1 MQADLRRLP
10 LLCLFLIL
18 TLVPPAALHA
28 QIATPTP
35 RPTAEQVQVQSETS
49 GDVEP
54 DSATPNSAILL
65 DEATGLPDEEAI
77 RSTVDALIDAQVDY
91 LIGQMGVEDKV
102 GQIFLVHFSGND
114 TDILSDI
121 AVLIHAYRISGV
133 VLSPSHHNFTN
144 QRGVDTPAEVASLT
158 NRLQALAYGHLLPN
172 AISLVDEAD
181 IQQLV
186 ENLPS
191 LADKEAEADRP
202 AMNIPLF
209 VGIEQLGDELDVTSL
224 RRDFTELPNQM
235 ALGAAWT
242 PELAQAV
249 GRVVGQELTAV
260 GVSLLLGPSLDMLI
274 QPRPDSVGRL
284 GIHMYGGNPYWV
296 SEMGQSYITG
306 IHEGSNRQ
314 LLTVVRHFPGQGDVD
329 RLPDQEVAT
338 IQGDIEELRYGALA
352 PFKAVTDGEAGNP
365 GNTDMMMPS
374 HMRFS
379 SIQGPGPE
387 RIPPLGLSS
396 DLTNLLTEEGFDP
409 WLESGLIVSD
419 ALGTPAIRRYY
430 ETDDGGFPARQVA
443 QDAFAAGNDILY
455 LGHFA
460 DDEEWETERVNIEST
475 ISFFQERYEN
485 DYDFA
490 DQVDA
495 AVRRI
500 LQTKLRLYA
509 DMDALEQ
516 EALSLLT
523 EADSESTE
531 TTTTGTAQLS
541 TPLATPTATP
551 ELPNNTS
558 SEPGFDSPIKPV
570 IPLER
575 LLVFNEQL
583 AILDEESDH
592 QTEANALVRQ
602 VARDS
607 LTVLFPDISVPSESL
622 PQPPKADDKIVIF
635 TDSRLQQECSD
646 CTVEVAIGPDDIE
659 NIILRL
665 YGPDATDQITEE
677 QITSLTFSEL
687 VDVLDSS
694 AAVEEEAEPGSTPPV
709 LLPTPTAETPAASE
723 VESGD
728 PDSERGETTEP
739 IDRTMQIERDIDTA
753 DWLIFAM
760 LDVDPAIYPSDAVK
774 RFLRERGD
782 QLEGKKIVV
791 LALQAPYFLDATEIS
806 ALSSY
811 LGVYSKSSSFL
822 ENAVRSVF
830 HSYTPN
836 GSPPVSVSGTRFA
849 NLEERLQP
857 DPLLVIDLQIVAE
870 DVELPTIDGGNSP
883 DAQLAVPAG
892 TTIRVQVGPVFDRNG
907 QPVPDNTLVEYQL
920 IYDGEE
926 LALNVEPAN
935 THNGMALRDILLD
948 RAGSLQISATVGNA
962 GTGEPYMLLVTE
974 TESESAADDGAAA
987 DGGDAP
993 PSDSAVVTA
1002 DPLETNPENGTEV
1015 DGTTNDGQ
1023 TLSTPTT
1030 SEDRVDLATLFIAL
1044 LILTVTIS
1052 LLLIVQNRI
1061 VPRTNLVHNLLWT
1074 AIAGL
1079 AAYIMYGV
1087 GLLPGANWLHGYFG
1101 VIAAGLVVLVS
1112 MIVTLLWLQLRSN

>member
-1 MQADLRRLP
+1 MQTDLRRLL
-10 LLCLFLIL
+10 LLCLILIL
-18 TLVPPAALHA
+18 TLVPQAALHA

-35 RPTAEQVQVQSETS
+35 EPTAEVVQAQSEAPGALVPDTTTS
-49 GDVEP
+49 
-54 DSATPNSAILL
+54 DSANFPGG
-65 DEATGLPDEEAI
+65 DTGLPDEETI
-77 RSTVDALIDAQVDY
+77 RSTVDDLIDAQVDD
-91 LIGQMGVEDKV
+91 LIAQMGVEDKV
-102 GQIFLVHFSGND
+102 GQIFLVHFYGND
-114 TDILSDI
+114 TGILSDI
-121 AVLIHAYRISGV
+121 TVLIHAYRIGGV
-133 VLSPSHHNFTN
+133 VLSPSYHNFTN
-144 QRGVDTPAEVASLT
+144 QKGVDTPAEVASLT
-158 NRLQALAYGHLLPN
+158 NRLQALAYGRLLPD
-172 AISLVDEAD
+172 AV
-181 IQQLV
+181 
-186 ENLPS
+186 S
-191 LADKEAEADRP
+191 LADEANIQGLVESLSALADEEAEADRP

-209 VGIEQLGDELDVTSL
+209 VGIEQLGDDLDVTSL
-224 RRDFTELPNQM
+224 RREFTELPNQM
-235 ALGAAWT
+235 TLGAAWT
-242 PELAQAV
+242 PELAEAV
-249 GRVVGQELTAV
+249 GQVVGQELTAV

-274 QPRPDSVGRL
+274 LPRPDSVGKL
-284 GIHMYGGNPYWV
+284 GTHMYGGNPYWV
-296 SEMGQSYITG
+296 SEMGQSYIAG
-306 IHEGSNRQ
+306 IHEGSDSQ

-338 IQGDIEELRYGALA
+338 IQGDIEDLRDGPLTS
-352 PFKAVTDGEAGNP
+352 FKAVTDGEAGDP

-379 SIQGPGPE
+379 GIQGPGPE

-396 DLTNLLTEEGFDP
+396 DLNNLLAEEGFGP

-455 LGHFA
+455 LGQFT
-460 DDEEWETERVNIEST
+460 DDEEWESERVNIEST
-475 ISFFQERYEN
+475 ISYFQERYEN

-500 LQTKLRLYA
+500 LQTKLRLYT

-516 EALSLLT
+516 EAISLLT
-523 EADSESTE
+523 AADLEPTTAE
-531 TTTTGTAQLS
+531 TTRPA

-551 ELPNNTS
+551 ESPGNPSSQSAGSSPN
-558 SEPGFDSPIKPV
+558 EPV
-570 IPLER
+570 IPLGR
-575 LLVFNEQL
+575 LLVSNEQL

-592 QTEANALVRQ
+592 RTEANALVRQ

-607 LTVLFPDISVPSESL
+607 LTVLFPDISLPSESL

-646 CTVEVAIGPDDIE
+646 CTAEVAIGPDDIE
-659 NIILRL
+659 NIILRF
-665 YGPDATDQITEE
+665 YGPEATNQITEE
-677 QITSLTFSEL
+677 QITSLTFAEL

-694 AAVEEEAEPGSTPPV
+694 AAVEEEAEPDSMPPV

-728 PDSERGETTEP
+728 PDSERSETTEP
-739 IDRTMQIERDIDTA
+739 VDRTMQIERDIDTA

-760 LDVDPAIYPSDAVK
+760 LDVDPAIYPSDGVK

-806 ALSSY
+806 TLSSY

-822 ENAVRSVF
+822 ENAVRSIF

-836 GSPPVSVSGTRFA
+836 GSPPVSVAGTRFA
-849 NLEERLQP
+849 DLEERLQP
-857 DPLLVIDLQIVAE
+857 NPLSVIDLQILAE
-870 DVELPTIDGGNSP
+870 DLDLSTIDGENGP
-883 DAQLAVPAG
+883 DARPTVPAG

-907 QPVPDNTLVEYQL
+907 QPVPDNTLVDYRL

-926 LALNVEPAN
+926 LALNVEPAG
-935 THNGMALRDILLD
+935 TYNGMAMRDILLE
-948 RAGSLQISATVGNA
+948 RAGALQISAVA
-962 GTGEPYMLLVTE
+962 GEADTGEPHMLQVTE
-974 TESESAADDGAAA
+974 TAPVADDGTAA
-987 DGGDAP
+987 DAL
-993 PSDSAVVTA
+993 PSDAAVVTVA
-1002 DPLETNPENGTEV
+1002 SPPVTEPASATEAGTATD
-1015 DGTTNDGQ
+1015 DGR
-1023 TLSTPTT
+1023 TLSNLTT
-1030 SEDRVDLATLFIAL
+1030 SEERVDLATLIISL
-1044 LILTVTIS
+1044 LILLGTIS

-1074 AIAGL
+1074 TIAGL
-1079 AAYIMYGV
+1079 AAYIVYGV
-1087 GLLPGANWLHGYFG
+1087 GLLPGANWLHSYLG
-1101 VIAAGLVVLVS
+1101 VIGAGLVVLVS
-1112 MIVTLLWLQLRSN
+1112 MIVTMLWLQLRSN